1 MANIPK
7 TNGLLANLKRLIVSS
22 KANNQLK
29 SYLRNFSYFSEI
41 PNIDLK
47 QKLTTNQKPSNPDSK
62 DKTINHVNT
71 KGDISF
77 FSKDELKIIDQLS
90 VISTPDNL
98 PYKNPEH
105 QLPNPSAKISN
116 YGRLSEKKLNFA
128 DNFFEI

>member
-1 MANIPK
+1 MANISK
-7 TNGLLANLKRLIVSS
+7 THGLLANLKKLIVSS

-29 SYLRNFSYFSEI
+29 SYSRNFSYFSEI
-41 PNIDLK
+41 PNLDLK
-47 QKLTTNQKPSNPDSK
+47 QKLKTNQNTSNPDSK
-62 DKTINHVNT
+62 DKITNHVNT

-105 QLPNPSAKISN
+105 QLPSPSTKTSKYN
-116 YGRLSEKKLNFA
+116 SLSENNLNFV